1 VGLGLRTYKKYI
13 VGNAAGLLGASG
25 CGAVDGGGRVT
36 VGVRGLRW
44 RRLVVC
50 RSRLCVEAGGSAGV
64 ADLGAWLGAVGT
76 ELEVPVEEVLSQSV
90 QDEMLALTGEIAHSV
105 VRVAVPLTSYLMG
118 VAVGR
123 GASPQEALRIVG
135 GLLPGHDE

>member
-1 VGLGLRTYKKYI
+1 MRRGRRRLCRSRREGITL
-13 VGNAAGLLGASG
+13 AASG
-25 CGAVDGGGRVT
+25 CR
-36 VGVRGLRW
+36 LR
-44 RRLVVC
+44 RVVC
-50 RSRLCVEAGGSAGV
+50 RGRYLLGCEGVRGV

-123 GASPQEALRIVG
+123 GVSPEEALRIVS

>member
-1 VGLGLRTYKKYI
+1 MR
-13 VGNAAGLLGASG
+13 
-25 CGAVDGGGRVT
+25 CGGR
-36 VGVRGLRW
+36 RS
-44 RRLVVC
+44 C
-50 RSRLCVEAGGSAGV
+50 RSRRERITLAAFGCLAEAGGSARV

-76 ELEVPVEEVLSQSV
+76 ELEVPVEEVLSESV

-123 GASPQEALRIVG
+123 GASPEEALRIVS

>member
-1 VGLGLRTYKKYI
+1 MRR
-13 VGNAAGLLGASG
+13 
-25 CGAVDGGGRVT
+25 GR
-36 VGVRGLRW
+36 
-44 RRLVVC
+44 RRSC
-50 RSRLCVEAGGSAGV
+50 RSRREGITLAAFGCRPVTVVGWGAEGVRGV

-90 QDEMLALTGEIAHSV
+90 QDEMLALTGEIAHNV

-123 GASPQEALRIVG
+123 GASPEEALRIVS
-135 GLLPGHDE
+135 GLVPGHDE

>member
-1 VGLGLRTYKKYI
+1 VL
-13 VGNAAGLLGASG
+13 
-25 CGAVDGGGRVT
+25 
-36 VGVRGLRW
+36 
-44 RRLVVC
+44 
-50 RSRLCVEAGGSAGV
+50 GV

-76 ELEVPVEEVLSQSV
+76 ELEVPVEEVLSESV

-105 VRVAVPLTSYLMG
+105 VRLAVPLTSYLMG

-123 GASPQEALRIVG
+123 GASPEEALRIVS

>member
-1 VGLGLRTYKKYI
+1 LVR
-13 VGNAAGLLGASG
+13 ARMRR
-25 CGAVDGGGRVT
+25 GGRRSCGSRREGITLAAFGCLRGVE
-36 VGVRGLRW
+36 GVR
-44 RRLVVC
+44 
-50 RSRLCVEAGGSAGV
+50 GV

-76 ELEVPVEEVLSQSV
+76 ELEVPVEEVLSESV

-123 GASPQEALRIVG
+123 GASPEEALRIVS

>member
-1 VGLGLRTYKKYI
+1 LVR
-13 VGNAAGLLGASG
+13 ARMRR
-25 CGAVDGGGRVT
+25 GGRRSC
-36 VGVRGLRW
+36 RG
-44 RRLVVC
+44 RRERITLAAFGC
-50 RSRLCVEAGGSAGV
+50 RLAPFGCRLGCEGSAGV

>member
-1 VGLGLRTYKKYI
+1 
-13 VGNAAGLLGASG
+13 
-25 CGAVDGGGRVT
+25 
-36 VGVRGLRW
+36 
-44 RRLVVC
+44 
-50 RSRLCVEAGGSAGV
+50 V

-90 QDEMLALTGEIAHSV
+90 QDEILALTGEIAHNV

-118 VAVGR
+118 IAVGR
-123 GASPQEALRIVG
+123 GASPEEALRIVG

>member
-1 VGLGLRTYKKYI
+1 
-13 VGNAAGLLGASG
+13 
-25 CGAVDGGGRVT
+25 
-36 VGVRGLRW
+36 VRD
-44 RRLVVC
+44 
-50 RSRLCVEAGGSAGV
+50 V

-76 ELEVPVEEVLSQSV
+76 ELAVPVEEVLSESV
-90 QDEMLALTGEIAHSV
+90 QDEMLALTGEIAHNV

-123 GASPQEALRIVG
+123 GASPEEALRIVS